1 MSGDLHHAV
10 HDEHCDRQQEA
21 KVESP
26 EIGSEGAPVVRKGES
41 SLQQEHDEGEHEA
54 QRQAMGVHHLELGP
68 GGEVVGLVNSREN
81 TPPSRPMTS
90 QVVAQIAS
98 FVNGVMVS

>member
-1 MSGDLHHAV
+1 MSVDLHHAV

-26 EIGSEGAPVVRKGES
+26 EIRGEGAAVLRQGERA
-41 SLQQEHDEGEHEA
+41 LQKEHDEGEHEA

-68 GGEVVGLVNSREN
+68 GGDVVGLRELAGEH
-81 TPPSRPMTS
+81 SAE
-90 QVVAQIAS
+90 QADD
-98 FVNGVMVS
+98 

>member
-68 GGEVVGLVNSREN
+68 GGDVVGLRELAGEH
-81 TPPSRPMTS
+81 SAE
-90 QVVAQIAS
+90 QADD
-98 FVNGVMVS
+98 